1 MRPCLAEDGQMR
13 ACLVLRCGARVRCA
27 GRDAHWTGQTCALDP
42 GSRPARKSGKRSGK
56 MDPRERGAGRVRLGP
71 VRSSAVPCAAL
82 GFWCIFPAAS
92 WLASRASQGLD
103 GCI

>member
-1 MRPCLAEDGQMR
+1 
-13 ACLVLRCGARVRCA
+13 
-27 GRDAHWTGQTCALDP
+27 
-42 GSRPARKSGKRSGK
+42 